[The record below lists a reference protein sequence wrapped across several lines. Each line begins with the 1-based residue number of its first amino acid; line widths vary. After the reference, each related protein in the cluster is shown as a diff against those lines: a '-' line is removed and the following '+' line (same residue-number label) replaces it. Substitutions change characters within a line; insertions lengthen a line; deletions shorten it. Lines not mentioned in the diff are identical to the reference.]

1 MTVARVRVLVVDD
14 EPAMCRAIER
24 VLVKDNYEVRSVN
37 TGEAAVE
44 LLEREQFEILLAD
57 LRMPG
62 MDGLTLVER
71 VLALDPSLVAV
82 VLTGYP
88 ALDTAVEAVKRGAY
102 NYIPKPF
109 TPNELRSVVQRAC
122 EHRKLQV
129 EARELRE
136 ARAEERARLLAVL
149 ESMHDGVVVVDQET
163 RVVLYNQAATTLL
176 APGAAPG
183 QPLDAVVRDPVLTRL
198 AGAALAGRA
207 LAGGEEIRL
216 EGRTY
221 LAMAS
226 SVRDHERSWG
236 AVLNARDVTP
246 LYHLARLR
254 ANLVAAV
261 SHELRSPL
269 AAIEGY
275 LDVILDRPDV
285 DADCRRMLER
295 CRTRARG
302 LQRTIVSLLDISRLD
317 DRRRERALIETGPAL
332 AAEVEAWRGAAE
344 RAGVK
349 LEFFL
354 SPGLPHVLAN
364 EADFSCL
371 VGNLVDNAIKYNRPD
386 GRVEVKVW
394 PEPGYVVM
402 VVEDTGMGIASE
414 DLPHIFE
421 EFYRVRNQDTALI
434 DGSGLGL
441 ALVRKV
447 AETYRC
453 RLEVDSQPGL
463 GTTFTVRWP
472 VPG

>member
-1 MTVARVRVLVVDD
+1 MARVRVLVVDD

-226 SVRDHERSWG
+226 SVCDHERSWG

-332 AAEVEAWRGAAE
+332 AAEVEARRGAAE

>member
-1 MTVARVRVLVVDD
+1 MARVRVLVVDD